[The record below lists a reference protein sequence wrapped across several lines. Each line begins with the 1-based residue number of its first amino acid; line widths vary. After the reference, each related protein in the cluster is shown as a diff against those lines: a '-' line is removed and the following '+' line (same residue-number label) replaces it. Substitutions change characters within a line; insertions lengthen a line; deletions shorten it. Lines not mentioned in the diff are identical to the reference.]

1 MAENF
6 YEYRDTPFRLLQIL
20 EERCRE
26 ITQSYSG
33 GSERRE
39 WVGIAFRVGQETFIT
54 SRSDVK
60 EVLTLIPTTR
70 VPGAKPWV
78 RGLANLRSQ
87 LIPVVDMATFIGAG
101 EHQVSGQERMLVVNH
116 DKIPA
121 ALIVDEVLGFRRFND
136 TELTKGNLTDSKL
149 QVGSFV
155 LGTCQ
160 RNDDKWPVLGLRK
173 LVESSEFM
181 QASASA

>member
-1 MAENF
+1 
-6 YEYRDTPFRLLQIL
+6 
-20 EERCRE
+20 
-26 ITQSYSG
+26 
-33 GSERRE
+33 
-39 WVGIAFRVGQETFIT
+39 
-54 SRSDVK
+54 
-60 EVLTLIPTTR
+60 
-70 VPGAKPWV
+70 
-78 RGLANLRSQ
+78 
-87 LIPVVDMATFIGAG
+87 
-101 EHQVSGQERMLVVNH
+101 MLVVNH